1 MSGTGDNDRR
11 WQVPVSPV
19 PREIRPYQ
27 GHRAGIVSRLV
38 ANSIDFVVVVLLVG
52 AGYVAVSAVL
62 FLWSPSGFHFPAPSG
77 ALLLISGGV
86 VMFAYLTA
94 SWATTGRTYG
104 DHLLGLR
111 VLSYRGER
119 MMLAGAAARAALYVV
134 FPIGVLYV
142 GLSPANRSVQ
152 DVLLRTSVVYDWG
165 AMQPLSHS
173 AERPATAE

>member
-1 MSGTGDNDRR
+1 
-11 WQVPVSPV
+11 
-19 PREIRPYQ
+19 
-27 GHRAGIVSRLV
+27 
-38 ANSIDFVVVVLLVG
+38 
-52 AGYVAVSAVL
+52 
-62 FLWSPSGFHFPAPSG
+62 
-77 ALLLISGGV
+77 
-86 VMFAYLTA
+86 MFAYLTA

-173 AERPATAE
+173 AERPVTAEQISPPHL